1 MKLSTL
7 LPATLVLAGL
17 FSCGSNCSTCPTD
30 ATESGDPLLHQNDK
44 SYLNDYQP
52 QLENGDVNVVV
63 EVPAGTT
70 GKWEVTKPEG
80 ELRWEVRNEKPR
92 VVQFLGYP
100 ANYGMIPRTL
110 LPKKLGGDGDPLD
123 VVILGDAVPRGS
135 VIPTRLIGVMIMR
148 DGGEQDDKLIAV
160 RPDSPF
166 GKVHN
171 MAELEE
177 QFGGA
182 TTILK
187 TWFTSYKGPGVITV
201 PGFEDR
207 EKAQEILTAAI
218 EAYVPPK

>member
-1 MKLSTL
+1 MKASL
-7 LPATLVLAGL
+7 LIFALATCS
-17 FSCGSNCSTCPTD
+17 FSCHITVDSCTQ
-30 ATESGDPLLHQNDK
+30 GDPLLHENGK

-80 ELRWEVRNEKPR
+80 ELRWEVRDGNPR

-110 LPKKLGGDGDPLD
+110 LPKELGGDGDPLD
-123 VVILGDAVPRGS
+123 VVILGNAVPRGS
-135 VIPTRLIGVMIMR
+135 VIPARLIGVMIMI
-148 DGGEQDDKLIAV
+148 DAGEQDDKLIAV

-166 GKVHN
+166 GNVHN
-171 MAELEE
+171 MADLEA
-177 QFGGA
+177 QFGGT
-182 TTILK
+182 TTILE
-187 TWFTSYKGPGVITV
+187 TWFTNYKGPGIITV

-207 EKAQEILTAAI
+207 AKAQEILTAAI

>member
-1 MKLSTL
+1 MNASLLIPTL
-7 LPATLVLAGL
+7 LISLGA
-17 FSCGSNCSTCPTD
+17 FSCGSKTASTGDPN
-30 ATESGDPLLHQNDK
+30 DPLLHANDR

-52 QLENGDVNVVV
+52 QLDNGDVNVVV

-80 ELRWEVRNEKPR
+80 ELRWEVREGKPR

-110 LPKKLGGDGDPLD
+110 LPKKHGGDGDPLD

-166 GKVHN
+166 GDVHN
-171 MAELEE
+171 MAQLEE
-177 QFGGA
+177 QFGSA